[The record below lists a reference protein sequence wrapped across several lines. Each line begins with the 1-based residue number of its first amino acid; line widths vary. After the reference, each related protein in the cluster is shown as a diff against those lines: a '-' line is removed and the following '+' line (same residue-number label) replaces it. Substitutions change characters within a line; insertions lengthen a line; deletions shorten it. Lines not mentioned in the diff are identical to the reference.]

1 MRHEGDVSWR
11 PVILSRRSAAKDPL
25 RICDTGPLASSRLRL
40 TALVLVFA
48 SAALAQTPVGRVAQD
63 ARVVDRVAEVS
74 KRDLPKD
81 LLKRMLDEDIDLLRG
96 KRNDGTY
103 QYATWERLEA
113 GRNENSFSIQTSAED
128 KFTKSEVRGEFVYR
142 VVLDMPSRR
151 MIVTH
156 NRPVWIDRVEIEYV
170 PQSAPTTKTQVA
182 KIGAW
187 LQPGELKPIEIDDV
201 ARQATV
207 RVFSRTD
214 PKSGYGNLNVTLIK
228 AKIFDNPDSPYA
240 DAVASAKAIER
251 GLDHDDVS
259 SIRAMAQRMAAD
271 LQPQV
276 PTAHTVEVTAPKV
289 DVAPA
294 SQAPVAPD
302 IYAELQAIEDL
313 ITGSD
318 AEKRQGL
325 DRLHQLLRRLRPQ
338 R

>member
-1 MRHEGDVSWR
+1 MKR
-11 PVILSRRSAAKDPL
+11 
-25 RICDTGPLASSRLRL
+25 
-40 TALVLVFA
+40 VLIAIVFA
-48 SAALAQTPVGRVAQD
+48 SAAIAQTPVGRVAQD

-113 GRNENSFSIQTSAED
+113 GRIEDSFSIQTSAED
-128 KFTKSEVRGEFVYR
+128 KLSKSEVRGEFVYR

-151 MIVTH
+151 MLVTR
-156 NRPVWIDRVEIEYV
+156 NRPIWIDRVEIEYV
-170 PQSAPTTKTQVA
+170 PQSSTTMKTQVA
-182 KIGAW
+182 KVGAW

-228 AKIFDNPDSPYA
+228 AKVFDNPDSPYA

-251 GLDHDDVS
+251 GLDHDDVN

-276 PTAHTVEVTAPKV
+276 PIAHTVEVTAPKV

-294 SQAPVAPD
+294 SPTPLAPD
-302 IYAELQAIEDL
+302 VYAELQSIEDL
-313 ITGSD
+313 MTGSD

>member
-1 MRHEGDVSWR
+1 MPHAPCLLAVT
-11 PVILSRRSAAKDPL
+11 IACALSVAAM
-25 RICDTGPLASSRLRL
+25 
-40 TALVLVFA
+40 
-48 SAALAQTPVGRVAQD
+48 AQTPVGRVAQD

-74 KRDLPKD
+74 KRDLPRD

-113 GRNENSFSIQTSAED
+113 GRIEDSFSIQTSAED
-128 KFTKSEVRGEFVYR
+128 KFTKSQVRGEFVYR
-142 VVLDMPSRR
+142 VVLDVPSRR

-156 NRPVWIDRVEIEYV
+156 NRPIWIDRVEIEYV
-170 PQSAPTTKTQVA
+170 PQSSPTTKTQVA

-214 PKSGYGNLNVTLIK
+214 PKSGYGNLDVTLIK

-276 PTAHTVEVTAPKV
+276 PTAHTVEVTAPRV

-294 SQAPVAPD
+294 PPSPVNSD
-302 IYAELQAIEDL
+302 IYGELQSIEDL
-313 ITGSD
+313 MTGSD
-318 AEKRQGL
+318 TEKRQGL